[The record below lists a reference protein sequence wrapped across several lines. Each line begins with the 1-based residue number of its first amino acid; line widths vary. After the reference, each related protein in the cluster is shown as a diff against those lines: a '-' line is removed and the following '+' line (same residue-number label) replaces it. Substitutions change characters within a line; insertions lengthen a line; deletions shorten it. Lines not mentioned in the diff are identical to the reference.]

1 MIRTF
6 PTADR
11 EALETGLKRLK
22 LRRLRESLDELN
34 ELALEEEPSYL
45 DFLAYVVEQEVTARE
60 ETQRQKRLKAANFP
74 FLRTLDGF
82 DFRFQTSVRRQT
94 ILDLA
99 QLDFI
104 DRRENL
110 VLLGPPGVGKTHL
123 AVALGIE
130 AVNAGHA
137 VMFST
142 VHDLADRLYKALAD
156 DTVRQTMNR
165 ILRNDLIILDELG
178 FLELDGTGSDFLFQL
193 VAKAY
198 EKRSLIITSNLDF
211 SDWGELFDK
220 PATAAAVL
228 DRLLHHAH
236 VISLK
241 GDSYRVHHRLTPPRL
256 PDEDPEG

>member
-6 PTADR
+6 PPAERDV
-11 EALETGLKRLK
+11 LETGLKRLK

-45 DFLAYVVEQEVTARE
+45 DFIAYIVEQEVIARE
-60 ETQRQKRLKAANFP
+60 ETQRQKRLKAARFP

-99 QLDFI
+99 QLDFVE
-104 DRRENL
+104 RRENL

-123 AVALGIE
+123 AIALGVE
-130 AVNAGHA
+130 AVNAGYR

-142 VHDLADRLYKALAD
+142 VHDLTDRLYKALAD
-156 DTVRQTMNR
+156 DTVTQTMNR
-165 ILRNDLIILDELG
+165 TLRHDLIILDELG
-178 FLELDGTGSDFLFQL
+178 FLELGQTGSDFLFQL

-198 EKRSLIITSNLDF
+198 EKRSLIVTSNLDF
-211 SDWGELFDK
+211 SEWGDLFDK

-241 GDSYRVHHRLTPPRL
+241 GDSYRVRHRLTPPQQ
-256 PDEDPEG
+256 PEDS